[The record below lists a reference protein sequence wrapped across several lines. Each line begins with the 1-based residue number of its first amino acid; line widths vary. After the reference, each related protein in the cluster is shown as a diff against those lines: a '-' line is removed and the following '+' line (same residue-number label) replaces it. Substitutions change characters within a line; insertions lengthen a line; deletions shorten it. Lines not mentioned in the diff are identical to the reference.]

1 MMEWIYGSNEGEAKG
16 SPAVVDRKL
25 ARKGRQKPE
34 RSEEQRD
41 HGELVG

>member
-25 ARKGRQKPE
+25 ARKGRQK